1 MNERRVAAPGAPRT
15 RPGSHGIGVIC
26 PYDFGLDRELWRWV
40 PEAVSLLLTRTPHHV
55 LPVSVRQAET
65 VSATPIVTACARAL
79 VETSPAVVAYACTS
93 GSFVRGMAGEKDL
106 RRAIEAAGVP
116 LGLTTSGALLSAL
129 AGLGV
134 RRLAVAT
141 PYDEPVTARLGAFLR
156 EAGIDVV
163 SSAFAGLTERIWAME
178 DAAVTH
184 LVRQALPVSSDV
196 DAVFVSCTNV
206 PTLDLIEPL
215 ERELGIP
222 VLSANQVTLW
232 AALAAVGQRLATP
245 GQRLAA
251 VQPAASPTAAIGS
264 FCSAHE
270 AAGVEAAE
278 VEALT

>member
-1 MNERRVAAPGAPRT
+1 MTEGTRADAEAAPP
-15 RPGSHGIGVIC
+15 RPGSLGVGLIC
-26 PYDFGLDRELWRWV
+26 PYDFGLDRELWRWI

-65 VSATPIVTACARAL
+65 VSAAPLVTACARTL

-93 GSFVRGMAGEKDL
+93 GSFVRGLPGEQDL

-116 LGLTTSGALLSAL
+116 LGLTTSGALLTAL
-129 AGLGV
+129 AALGV

-141 PYDEPVTARLGAFLR
+141 PYDEEVTTRLGVFLR
-156 EAGIDVV
+156 QAGVTVV
-163 SSAFAGLTERIWAME
+163 STAFAGLTERIWAMQ
-178 DAAVTH
+178 DAEVAG
-184 LVRQALPVSSDV
+184 LVRRALPTRGDA

-232 AALAAVGQRLATP
+232 AALAAVGHRLATP
-245 GQRLAA
+245 QQQLAGVA
-251 VQPAASPTAAIGS
+251 APAAPTVAIGS
-264 FCSAHE
+264 PTVGDPLAVG
-270 AAGVEAAE
+270 APA
-278 VEALT
+278 